1 MKLVSYNIQY
11 GKGQDNIVDIER
23 IVGEI
28 QGADVIALQEVD
40 RFWPRT
46 GMVDQVQQ
54 ITERLPEYYWVYG
67 AGVDL
72 HCSQS
77 PPHENRRRQFGNMIL
92 SRYPIESSRHHLLP
106 KLGSIGPLSIQR
118 SAIEA
123 SIKPCSYKLRIYS
136 VHLTHLSS
144 QTRIPQIERL
154 FDIHNTAETEGFA
167 VNGNLEG
174 FDWQD
179 GVDDQEVSPHAIIMG
194 DFNCQPDSPEY
205 DIMTGPKCDY
215 GGRIISPKGFVDA
228 WTIVGNDEDTG
239 YTSDVHN
246 IPARLDYCLVSS
258 ALKSTIVHCHVDSQA
273 NGSDHLPIWIELD
286 FSSK

>member
-144 QTRIPQIERL
+144 QTRARSGLYLTNRKGGDGISTRNNRWEPFRT
-154 FDIHNTAETEGFA
+154 DRA
-167 VNGNLEG
+167 V
-174 FDWQD
+174 
-179 GVDDQEVSPHAIIMG
+179 VSILSRRG
-194 DFNCQPDSPEY
+194 QP
-205 DIMTGPKCDY
+205 
-215 GGRIISPKGFVDA
+215 
-228 WTIVGNDEDTG
+228 
-239 YTSDVHN
+239 
-246 IPARLDYCLVSS
+246 
-258 ALKSTIVHCHVDSQA
+258 
-273 NGSDHLPIWIELD
+273 
-286 FSSK
+286 